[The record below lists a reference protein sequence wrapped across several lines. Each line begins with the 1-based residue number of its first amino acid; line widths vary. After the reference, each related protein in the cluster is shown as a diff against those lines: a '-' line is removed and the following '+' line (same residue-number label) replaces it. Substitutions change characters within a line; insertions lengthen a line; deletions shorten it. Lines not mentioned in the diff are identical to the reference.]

1 MARARDLFEEIAEL
15 RARGA
20 EAALATVVGT
30 CGSVPGR
37 DAMKMLVLPDGTT
50 RGTVGGGIMEDEVR
64 RLGLQAIAT
73 ESCRRTQFELTNEA
87 ADDSELICGGTIEVF
102 VEPLTVPTCYV
113 FGAGHLA
120 TAIAPVAKVAG
131 FRVVVADDR
140 RSHASAARFPDADVV
155 MARPFDATFRALA
168 GEISPASYC
177 VIVTRSHRLDERCA
191 EFCLGTKARYVG
203 MIGSSKKVRKCHD
216 YLKARGVT
224 PRDVRRLR
232 APVGLDLG
240 ARTHGEIAVAI
251 VAEMVRVRRAA
262 GDESPVTAKRLRR

>member
-1 MARARDLFEEIAEL
+1 VTRARDLFDEIAQL

-30 CGSVPGR
+30 RGSVPGR
-37 DAMKMLVLPDGTT
+37 DAMKMLVLADGTT

-73 ESCRRTQFELTNEA
+73 ESCRRAQFELTNEA

-102 VEPLTVPTCYV
+102 VEPLTIPTCYV

-120 TAIAPVAKVAG
+120 TAVAPVAKVAG

-140 RSHASAARFPDADVV
+140 RSHASAARFPDADAV
-155 MARPFDATFRALA
+155 MARPFPAVFKALR

-177 VIVTRSHRLDERCA
+177 VIVTRSHGLDERCA
-191 EFCLGTKARYVG
+191 EFCLATKARYVG
-203 MIGSSKKVRKCHD
+203 MIGSSNKVRKCHD
-216 YLKARGVT
+216 YLESRGVA
-224 PRDVRRLR
+224 PKDVRRLR

-262 GDESPVTAKRLRR
+262 GDASPVAAKRLKR